1 MSIDGGADQILHKV
15 WRIASEWWIRAAER
29 EVREVVGKFG
39 GFAWM
44 VKDIRTSKVPGRR
57 K

>member
-29 EVREVVGKFG
+29 EVVGKFG

>member
-29 EVREVVGKFG
+29 EVVGKFG

-44 VKDIRTSKVPGRR
+44 VKDIRTSEVPSRR

>member
-1 MSIDGGADQILHKV
+1 MSIDGGADQILHKI

-29 EVREVVGKFG
+29 WVVGKFG

-44 VKDIRTSKVPGRR
+44 VKDIRTSEVPSRR